1 MNKQAAQEPD
11 YRRYLNPKV
20 VSRLGRMDLVARLVV
35 EGFITGLHRS
45 PYHGFSVEFA
55 EHRPYMPG
63 DPVRDIDWK
72 AYGKSDRLY
81 IKEYEEETNLKA
93 YLILDQSASMG
104 FSSGEVTKLEYASY
118 LSAALSYL
126 LLMQQDAVGLVT
138 FDRRIRR
145 VLPPRSVRS
154 HLNVIL
160 RELGTSESASDT
172 NLSGVLHEMA
182 ERIQRRGLIVVLSDL
197 LDDPEQVLLSLK
209 HFRHRKHEVLVF
221 HILDPKEQD
230 LSFTRPTR
238 FVDVE
243 SGEEMAADPRLIR
256 SAYRDRMSLFVDR
269 YRRGCRESR
278 IDYVEIDTIQAFDRA
293 LFAYLAKRKMVG

>member
-1 MNKQAAQEPD
+1 MENPDRTD
-11 YRRYLNPKV
+11 YRRYLSPEV
-20 VSRLGRMDLVARLVV
+20 VSKLGRIDLVARLVV

-55 EHRPYMPG
+55 EYRPYMPG

-145 VLPPRSVRS
+145 YLPPRSVRS

-160 RELGTSESASDT
+160 SELGASESMSDT
-172 NLSGVLHEMA
+172 DLSAVLHEMA
-182 ERIQRRGLIVVLSDL
+182 ERIQRRGLIIVLSDL
-197 LDDPEQVLLSLK
+197 LDDPERVLLGLK

-221 HILDPKEQD
+221 HILDPKERD
-230 LSFTRPTR
+230 LSFDRPAR

-243 SGEEMAADPRLIR
+243 SGEEMAADPWLIR
-256 SAYRDRMSLFVDR
+256 SAYGDRMRAFLDG

-278 IDYVEIDTIQAFDRA
+278 IDYVEMDTTQTFDIA
-293 LFAYLAKRKMVG
+293 LFAYLAKRKRVG

>member
-1 MNKQAAQEPD
+1 MMENPDRTD
-11 YRRYLNPKV
+11 YRRYLSPEV

-104 FSSGEVTKLEYASY
+104 FSSGKVTKLEYASY

-145 VLPPRSVRS
+145 YLPPRSVRS
-154 HLNVIL
+154 HLSVIL
-160 RELGTSESASDT
+160 RELGASESASDT
-172 NLSGVLHEMA
+172 DLSAVLHEMA
-182 ERIQRRGLIVVLSDL
+182 ERIQRRGLIIVLSDL
-197 LDDPEQVLLSLK
+197 LDDPERVLLGLK

-221 HILDPKEQD
+221 HILDPKERD
-230 LSFTRPTR
+230 LSFDRPTR
-238 FVDVE
+238 FVDLE
-243 SGEEMAADPRLIR
+243 SREEMIADPWLIR
-256 SAYRDRMSLFVDR
+256 SAYGDRMHTFMDW

-278 IDYVEIDTIQAFDRA
+278 MDYVEMDTTQAFDRA
-293 LFAYLAKRKMVG
+293 LFAYLAKRKMLG